1 MPHIDL
7 SLPVLTG
14 MPVYPG
20 DPEVSATPALT
31 LERDGVA
38 VSRLDLGS
46 HTGTHLDAPS
56 HSIAGGRTVDEI
68 PLDLLAGPACV
79 LRASVGAGE
88 RIGLEQ
94 ILNEIPDHLPAIVCI
109 ATGWDEQFN
118 SPLRTAH
125 PHLAVELVRELWSRG
140 ARVLGV
146 DTLSPDPTAGNSG
159 PCAPGMPVHEFWLG
173 HDGVIIENLARLTS
187 LPDLVDM
194 TLVPLRLVGGDGSP
208 IRAFARLGGTR
219 PADG

>member
-1 MPHIDL
+1 MPPIDL
-7 SLPVLTG
+7 SLPVWTG

-20 DPEVSATPALT
+20 DPEVSVTPALT
-31 LERDGVA
+31 LESDGVT

-68 PLDLLAGPACV
+68 PLDLLDGPACV

-88 RIGLEQ
+88 PIGSEQ
-94 ILNEIPDHLPAIVCI
+94 ILNGVPDHLPAIVCI
-109 ATGWDEQFN
+109 ATGWDEQFE
-118 SPLRTAH
+118 SPLRTEH
-125 PHLAVELVRELWSRG
+125 PYLTVELARDLWSRG

-146 DTLSPDPTAGNSG
+146 DTLSPDPTQVNAG

-173 HDGVIIENLARLTS
+173 SDGVIIENLTLLTS
-187 LPDLVDM
+187 LPPLVEM

-208 IRAFARLGGTR
+208 IRAIARLGGTR